1 MKVLFLDVDGVINIP
16 AGMDP
21 NLLENLRGVIETTGA
36 KIVLSSD
43 WRRTVRLY
51 FIFFLPLTSLLLVKV
66 AFFLIA
72 HCHMIT
78 TFGHIEIK

>member
-51 FIFFLPLTSLLLVKV
+51 FIVFLPLTSLLLVKV

-72 HCHMIT
+72 RYHMIT

>member
-43 WRRTVRLY
+43 WRLTVRLY
-51 FIFFLPLTSLLLVKV
+51 LIFFLPLTSLLLVKV

-72 HCHMIT
+72 RYHMIT

>member
-51 FIFFLPLTSLLLVKV
+51 FIFLSSYPLLLC
-66 AFFLIA
+66 FW
-72 HCHMIT
+72 
-78 TFGHIEIK
+78 

>member
-51 FIFFLPLTSLLLVKV
+51 FILFSSYPLLLC
-66 AFFLIA
+66 FW
-72 HCHMIT
+72 
-78 TFGHIEIK
+78 